1 MGFPSLQD
9 ASHRPALAL
18 AALALFLPK
27 GVNAQSPALIEKSQH
42 GMELMAAGKF
52 EDAIPVYREL
62 SHAVPDNPGLLLNL
76 GMALHLAGHS
86 RQALA
91 PLERALKLDA
101 STLPAWLFLGSAFLR
116 VSEPAKAIPPLR
128 TYVALQPEDPS
139 GHQDLG
145 DALLATG
152 AYRDAKEE
160 FLKLSQVDPANRRAW
175 YGLNRCYTSLAQ
187 AAFEAVEKAAPESAY
202 WLALVAD
209 ERVVRRQFRSAF
221 FFYRKAESLQPDLH
235 GLHAS
240 IAMVYKEA
248 GHKDWAETEQHKEP
262 QLDVGACA
270 DQVLACDFSA
280 GRFDQLIRE
289 SEPLQ
294 TPEALYW
301 RSRVFARLADDAMS
315 RLERLPEGS
324 EIHEL
329 RAELLRARRQH
340 LEGVKEWRLAL
351 KYAPHDAHLQE
362 ELLASLYQARDY
374 PSALALVDEL
384 LRQEPRS
391 APLNFTKGD
400 ILLSSQETDKAI
412 PCLEM
417 ALKSD
422 AKLLP
427 AHHALGR
434 AYMLAGKPAAAI
446 PHLLA
451 ALPIDQ
457 DGSLRYQL
465 SRAYQATGQADL
477 AKTTLEEYQARQK
490 ADRDE
495 KQKLDEELQIT
506 AP

>member
-1 MGFPSLQD
+1 MPNILFRGVTNRLP
-9 ASHRPALAL
+9 LAV
-18 AALALFLPK
+18 AALILCVAAGL
-27 GVNAQSPALIEKSQH
+27 GAQSQALIEKSQR
-42 GMELMAAGKF
+42 GMELMAAGNF

-62 SHAVPDNPGLLLNL
+62 SRAVPDNPGLLLNL
-76 GMALHLAGHS
+76 GMALQLAGHS
-86 RQALA
+86 RQAIV

-101 STLPAWLFLGSAFLR
+101 STLPAWLFLGAAYLG
-116 VSEPAKAIPPLR
+116 VGEPAKAVPPLR
-128 TYVALQPEDPS
+128 QYVALQPADPS

-152 AYRDAKEE
+152 ALRDAEQE
-160 FLKLSQVDPANRRAW
+160 FLRLSQMDPSNRRAW

-187 AAFEAVEKAAPESAY
+187 EAFQAVEKAAPESAY

-221 FFYRKAESLQPDLH
+221 FFYRKAESLQPDLR

-240 IAMVYKEA
+240 IATVYKET
-248 GHKDWAETEQHKEP
+248 GHKDWAETEQRKEQP
-262 QLDVGACA
+262 LDSGNCA
-270 DQVLACDFSA
+270 GELLACDFSA
-280 GRFDQLIRE
+280 GHFDQVIRE
-289 SEPLQ
+289 AEASQ
-294 TPEALYW
+294 TPEANYW
-301 RSRVFARLADDAMS
+301 RSRAFARLASDAMA
-315 RLERLPEGS
+315 RLEKLPEGS

-340 LEGVKEWRLAL
+340 LEAIKEWRLAL
-351 KYAPHDAHLQE
+351 KYAPKDAHLSE
-362 ELLASLYQARDY
+362 ELLSSLYQARDY
-374 PSALALVDEL
+374 PAALALVDEL
-384 LRQEPRS
+384 LRHDPAS

-400 ILLSSQETDKAI
+400 ILLSSQETEKAV
-412 PCLEM
+412 PCFEM
-417 ALKSD
+417 ALKTD

-446 PHLLA
+446 PHLQA

-465 SRAYQATGQADL
+465 SRAYQATGKTDL
-477 AKTTLEEYQARQK
+477 AKKTLEEYQALQK
-490 ADRDE
+490 TDRDE
-495 KQKLDEELQIT
+495 KQKLEEELQIT